1 MAKLRTYSLG
11 KACIVLSLLALA
23 GCGANTMMM
32 NSNRMLQ
39 TMTVTPPAADGQ
51 NFAMGQVQFT
61 AMETFSMPPSPAPVT
76 FVAPFSGG
84 WSVSDMNVATINQS
98 GMAQCMPG
106 ARGSVTVM
114 AQASSNSAGPG
125 AMSPMVSASAQL
137 TCP

>member
-11 KACIVLSLLALA
+11 KACIALSLLALV

-32 NSNRMLQ
+32 NPNRVLQ
-39 TMTVTPPAADGQ
+39 MMTVSPPVADGQ

-61 AMETFSMPPSPAPVT
+61 AMGTFSRPPSPAAVT

-84 WSVSDMNVATINQS
+84 WSVSDMNVATINQN
-98 GMAQCMPG
+98 GMAQCMSG
-106 ARGSVTVM
+106 MKGTVTVM
-114 AQASSNSAGPG
+114 AQASSNSAGMG
-125 AMSPMVSASAQL
+125 AMSPAVSATAQL